1 MFKNKQ
7 YIPHVSSDGTCQIPY
22 DYYSYDYD
30 TLCEKCPYSEFSD
43 PNAGKYI
50 PEKLL
55 IRTLFT
61 QWHIKR
67 FDCDRSVLNET

>member
-1 MFKNKQ
+1 MFHLTA
-7 YIPHVSSDGTCQIPY
+7 HVRFLMITIRMITTHCVKSVRIRS
-22 DYYSYDYD
+22 
-30 TLCEKCPYSEFSD
+30 FSD

-50 PEKLL
+50 PEKLR